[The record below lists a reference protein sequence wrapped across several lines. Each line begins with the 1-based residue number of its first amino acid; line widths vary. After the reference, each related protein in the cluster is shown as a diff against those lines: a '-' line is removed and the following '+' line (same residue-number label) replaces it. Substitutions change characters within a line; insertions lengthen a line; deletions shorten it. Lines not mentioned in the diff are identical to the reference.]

1 MSTYQK
7 KNLIKYTNMRHLIE
21 QLVIIIRVNIT
32 KLTSKKSNNILKN
45 QSQQHNDKKMLN
57 ANKRSKQKPKHKS
70 KKKFKFLDKKHIK
83 EMQYVSSIATT

>member
-1 MSTYQK
+1 MPLQKRKSLRKLINSLTMSTYQK

-45 QSQQHNDKKMLN
+45 QSQ
-57 ANKRSKQKPKHKS
+57 
-70 KKKFKFLDKKHIK
+70 
-83 EMQYVSSIATT
+83 